1 MLCTS
6 DSAQSHQTSW
16 RGKGIA
22 LWDYSLASALL
33 GLLPFPRKAFI
44 RRHAETSLC
53 CSQCPS
59 RTASLQT
66 ASLLRAS
73 FPATQGVTAQTVQ
86 TMLHKTCHSL
96 IQRQP
101 AKKGCKQR
109 PRCIACGIFGVSLW
123 GEKTKALGGR
133 HELLVSFRE
142 LVGCI
147 MNTSGSDT
155 EQGCWWK
162 QFCHSLKYS
171 CTKPDAE
178 ILQAALFY
186 TLCHAV

>member
-86 TMLHKTCHSL
+86 TTLHKTCHSL

-101 AKKGCKQR
+101 AKKGCKQIET
-109 PRCIACGIFGVSLW
+109 PLHSLW
-123 GEKTKALGGR
+123 HFWCFPLGGKKQKPW
-133 HELLVSFRE
+133 EE
-142 LVGCI
+142 G
-147 MNTSGSDT
+147 MNS
-155 EQGCWWK
+155 W
-162 QFCHSLKYS
+162 
-171 CTKPDAE
+171 
-178 ILQAALFY
+178 
-186 TLCHAV
+186 